1 MIWCEI
7 KSGTKVYRQI
17 HKIKQNNFS
26 IECFRVTFLKF
37 FTEKRQILAFREPTG
52 YSAPNPS
59 ISGILLKYLKLFR
72 NLLSVPGTKFF
83 GDNNLVLFYL
93 WWIEFMLKAE
103 KVYKCF
109 LQDCLKTFLLVFTSL
124 KMHWNSKNEQF
135 LVKKVKLLD

>member
-37 FTEKRQILAFREPTG
+37 FTEERQILAFREPTG

-59 ISGILLKYLKLFR
+59 ISDYYFNIIKCGSWY
-72 NLLSVPGTKFF
+72 VDF

-93 WWIEFMLKAE
+93 WWIEFVLKAE